1 MPIKPENRALYP
13 ANWTSEIVPRIHAR
27 DGGRCKFCGVPHRA
41 IGWRGPRG
49 GFHLVELDGNR
60 QRLAEAQFS
69 RGDLVRLI
77 LIVCTV
83 AHLHDMNPA
92 NCADENLALLC
103 QRCHNRHD
111 RPYRIANAAATRQAK
126 REALLGPG
134 LFATAR

>member
-13 ANWTSEIVPRIHAR
+13 ADWPAIRVRILER
-27 DGGRCKFCGVPHRA
+27 DGYRCKHCGVAHRA

-49 GFHLVELDGNR
+49 GFHVVATDGNR
-60 QRLAEAQFS
+60 QRLAEEQFG

-77 LIVCTV
+77 LIVLTI
-83 AHLHDMNPA
+83 AHLHDMDPR
-92 NCADENLALLC
+92 NCADDNLAALC

-111 RPYRIANAAATRQAK
+111 LAYRQANAARTRQAK

-134 LFATAR
+134 LFATAH